1 MCGGG
6 GGGSV
11 PKPDP
16 IPPPPAA
23 SPAPTIDVARQNRMQ
38 QDNTL
43 ARKGRAANILTSSE
57 GVLSA
62 PETGTKK
69 LLGS

>member
-6 GGGSV
+6 GGGS
-11 PKPDP
+11 PQKPDP

-23 SPAPTIDVARQNRMQ
+23 APAPTIDTARQNRMQ
-38 QDNTL
+38 QDNSL
-43 ARKGRAANILTSSE
+43 ARKGRAANILAGPE

>member
-6 GGGSV
+6 GGGS
-11 PKPDP
+11 PQKPDP

-23 SPAPTIDVARQNRMQ
+23 SPAPTIDVARQSRQQ
-38 QDNTL
+38 QDNAL
-43 ARKGRAANILTSSE
+43 SRKGRAANILTSSE

>member
-6 GGGSV
+6 GGGAV
-11 PKPDP
+11 QKPDP

-23 SPAPTIDVARQNRMQ
+23 APAPTIDVARQNRQQ
-38 QDNTL
+38 QDNSL
-43 ARKGRAANILTSSE
+43 ARKGRAANILTGSE
-57 GVLSA
+57 GVLTPA
-62 PETGTKK
+62 ETGTKK

>member
-6 GGGSV
+6 GGGSA
-11 PKPDP
+11 KTPDP
-16 IPPPPAA
+16 IP
-23 SPAPTIDVARQNRMQ
+23 SPTPISTPTVDTARQNRQ
-38 QDNTL
+38 TQDTTL
-43 ARKGRAANILTSSE
+43 ARKGRASTILTGTE
-57 GVLSA
+57 GVMAA

>member
-6 GGGSV
+6 GGGS
-11 PKPDP
+11 PQKPDP

-23 SPAPTIDVARQNRMQ
+23 APAPTIDVARQNRQQ
-38 QDNTL
+38 QDNSL
-43 ARKGRAANILTSSE
+43 ARKGRAANILTGSE
-57 GVLSA
+57 GVLTP